1 LRNFFYR
8 GLIVAS
14 KGYIMNL
21 QEYFLSQPRGAK
33 TAMAYALNISKTW
46 LSLIVSGK
54 ELPSPALAVAI
65 SAYTKNKVSRKTLRA
80 DIFG

>member
-1 LRNFFYR
+1 LHNFFYR
-8 GLIVAS
+8 GLIGTS

-33 TAMAYALNISKTW
+33 TVMARELGISKTW
-46 LSLIVSGK
+46 LSLIVSSK
-54 ELPSPALAVAI
+54 ELPSPVLAVAI
-65 SAYTKNKVSRKTLRA
+65 SKYTKGAVAKKNLRP